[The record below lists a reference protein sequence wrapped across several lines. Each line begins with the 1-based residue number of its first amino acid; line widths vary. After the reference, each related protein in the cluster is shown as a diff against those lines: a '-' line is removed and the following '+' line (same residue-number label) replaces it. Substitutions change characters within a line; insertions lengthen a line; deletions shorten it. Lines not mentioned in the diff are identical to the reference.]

1 MLLLYIYYTIQPAF
15 HGLFIK
21 KIRSIP
27 YRCVF
32 RARST
37 NLRDRKENIL
47 SFDYRENVVQARKK
61 LREEGVSTPMSKL
74 FSKFQHEDKM
84 KAPIEA
90 NRLFVIDE
98 IDET

>member
-1 MLLLYIYYTIQPAF
+1 MFFVRGQQI
-15 HGLFIK
+15 
-21 KIRSIP
+21 
-27 YRCVF
+27 C
-32 RARST
+32 
-37 NLRDRKENIL
+37 DRKENIL